1 MDNEL
6 NLIVQ
11 SDISV
16 KYRLESCERLKIKIH
31 DKLDKYE
38 KKLNKLKKSKSFLL
52 KTNIIVSALS
62 ATTSSTGIIMLAT
75 GVGMIAAIPLIGVSI
90 VSGIT
95 NGIITYNDN
104 HKDRKITIYKNNID
118 KLNRLSIEFEKIFS
132 LILDNGT
139 ISDDEYNKMLDLQ
152 EKINNLK

>member
-1 MDNEL
+1 
-6 NLIVQ
+6 
-11 SDISV
+11 
-16 KYRLESCERLKIKIH
+16 
-31 DKLDKYE
+31 
-38 KKLNKLKKSKSFLL
+38 
-52 KTNIIVSALS
+52 
-62 ATTSSTGIIMLAT
+62 MLAT

-90 VSGIT
+90 ISGIT

-104 HKDRKITIYKNNID
+104 HKDRKIIIYKNNID